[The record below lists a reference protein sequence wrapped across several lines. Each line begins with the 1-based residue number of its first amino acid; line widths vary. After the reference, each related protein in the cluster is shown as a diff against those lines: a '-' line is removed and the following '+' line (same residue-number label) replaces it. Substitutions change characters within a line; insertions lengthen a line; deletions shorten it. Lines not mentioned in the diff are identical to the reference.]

1 MNKDEE
7 RQTTDQPAA
16 TPPPTEP
23 SDETNPA
30 FSEQPKD
37 AYTGRPDQGITANT
51 GPGAGG
57 ATEWGG
63 GNKRNPVRMNKN
75 VRQGG
80 G

>member
-1 MNKDEE
+1 MSENE
-7 RQTTDQPAA
+7 RDTAQPNQAQ
-16 TPPPTEP
+16 TPPPADP
-23 SDETNPA
+23 SEENNPA

-63 GNKRNPVRMNKN
+63 GNKRNPVRANKN